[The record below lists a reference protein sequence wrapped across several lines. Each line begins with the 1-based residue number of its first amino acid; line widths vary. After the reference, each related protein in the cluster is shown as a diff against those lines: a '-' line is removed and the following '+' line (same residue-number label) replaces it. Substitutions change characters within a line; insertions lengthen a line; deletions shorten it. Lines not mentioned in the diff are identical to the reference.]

1 MDIRYMERICIGY
14 LGGAE
19 LSVRTLVFPQL
30 HWNCCRRFE
39 LSYCG
44 TTRNTVSLWKGTLC
58 LQQSIGQIRQDLH
71 HIDDTLHSIGDDCL
85 KFEGWNPDVRI
96 NYAPDELTRLRT
108 VDSCQPASF
117 LWILCCDRVVKL
129 SRLFIHF

>member
-71 HIDDTLHSIGDDCL
+71 HTSTTHFIRSEMIVLNSKGS
-85 KFEGWNPDVRI
+85 GWNPDVRI

-117 LWILCCDRVVKL
+117 LWILCCDRVG
-129 SRLFIHF
+129 

>member
-1 MDIRYMERICIGY
+1 VFGLSFFPSSIGIVVAVSNCHTAGRRETQFHYERELCAYNSQSVKLDRIC
-14 LGGAE
+14 
-19 LSVRTLVFPQL
+19 
-30 HWNCCRRFE
+30 
-39 LSYCG
+39 
-44 TTRNTVSLWKGTLC
+44 TTSTTHFIRSEMIVLNSKG
-58 LQQSIGQIRQDLH
+58 S
-71 HIDDTLHSIGDDCL
+71 
-85 KFEGWNPDVRI
+85 GWNPDVRI